1 MSSVHGEHVVATAH
15 TVDWLTAPFTVTF
28 TDDPLPVDDPSDS
41 DEGGSVYLVTLIGHT
56 DYSLRHG
63 QWSLNIQRHDNTATA
78 RYLWGIIDESA
89 ATIENVQHV
98 SGDTFSFDV
107 DINNGG
113 DLLVIV
119 SRALTR
125 WPNHT

>member
-1 MSSVHGEHVVATAH
+1 MSSVHGEHVVATDH
-15 TVDWLTAPFTVTF
+15 TVGASTTPYTVTF

-41 DEGGSVYLVTLIGHT
+41 DDGGSVYLVTLMGFT
-56 DYSLRHG
+56 DYGLKHG

-78 RYLWGIIDESA
+78 RYIWGIINEGEASL
-89 ATIENVQHV
+89 ENIQHV
-98 SGDTFSFDV
+98 SGSTFSFDV
-107 DINNGG
+107 DIHSGG
-113 DLLVIV
+113 DLMVII